1 MGAVATHAA
10 SREGLGWRFA
20 ARARTSNMYSMLV
33 TLDVSKLSGWLNVS
47 AFLNMWLMSVTPEV
61 FQLEMSAYFKMFARS
76 RKSSLMSVMPETSQ
90 VLGKLPYFEKATIAL
105 SLYSPSAVF
114 SSALV
119 AKTVVRRRPLVV
131 ATGVLAARITGSH
144 CGGHATGWLAS
155 ASLLAT
161 LDSVMC
167 GRKAA
172 RNAAAAPKRTSTR
185 KLEACFFAW
194 ARAWEEGEG

>member
-1 MGAVATHAA
+1 M
-10 SREGLGWRFA
+10 S
-20 ARARTSNMYSMLV
+20 SSML
-33 TLDVSKLSGWLNVS
+33 DS
-47 AFLNMWLMSVTPEV
+47 SV
-61 FQLEMSAYFKMFARS
+61 
-76 RKSSLMSVMPETSQ
+76 KSQLMSVMPETSKSSIGPY
-90 VLGKLPYFEKATIAL
+90 VASAALGSEFHAL
-105 SLYSPSAVF
+105 SAEY

-119 AKTVVRRRPLVV
+119 AKTLANRRRPLVV
-131 ATGVLAARITGSH
+131 ATGALAARITGSH

-172 RNAAAAPKRTSTR
+172 RKAAAAPKRTSTR

-194 ARAWEEGEG
+194 AR

>member
-1 MGAVATHAA
+1 MG
-10 SREGLGWRFA
+10 
-20 ARARTSNMYSMLV
+20 
-33 TLDVSKLSGWLNVS
+33 
-47 AFLNMWLMSVTPEV
+47 
-61 FQLEMSAYFKMFARS
+61 
-76 RKSSLMSVMPETSQ
+76 
-90 VLGKLPYFEKATIAL
+90 PYFPWAALGLESHAT
-105 SLYSPSAVF
+105 SAVLR
-114 SSALV
+114 SALV
-119 AKTVVRRRPLVV
+119 AKTLASRRRPLVV

-144 CGGHATGWLAS
+144 CGGHAAGWLAS

-172 RNAAAAPKRTSTR
+172 RKAPAAPKRTSTR